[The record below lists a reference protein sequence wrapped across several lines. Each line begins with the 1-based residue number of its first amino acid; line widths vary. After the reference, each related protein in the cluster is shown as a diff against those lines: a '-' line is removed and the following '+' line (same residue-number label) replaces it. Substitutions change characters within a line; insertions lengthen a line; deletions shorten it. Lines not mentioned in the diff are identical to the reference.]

1 MLYIY
6 MISIDS
12 NESNKL
18 INNIHTLEEM
28 RQKARL
34 TEYRAGAVI
43 NFKGSNC
50 TRENT

>member
-28 RQKARL
+28 RQKAL
-34 TEYRAGAVI
+34 LFIEHNYI
-43 NFKGSNC
+43 II
-50 TRENT
+50 E